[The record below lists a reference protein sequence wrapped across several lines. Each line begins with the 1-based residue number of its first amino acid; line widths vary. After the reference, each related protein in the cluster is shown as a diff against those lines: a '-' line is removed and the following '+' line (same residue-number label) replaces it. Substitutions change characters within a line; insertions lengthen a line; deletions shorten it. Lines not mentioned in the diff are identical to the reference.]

1 LVKLAR
7 ARAVVQGRDYVLP
20 DDIKALAVPALAHRL
35 ILSPDL
41 WAKRIT
47 AQDIVTGVVSI
58 VPVPKVP

>member
-1 LVKLAR
+1 
-7 ARAVVQGRDYVLP
+7 P

-47 AQDIVTGVVSI
+47 AQDIVTGVVAN